1 MSPMSDTVQ
10 KMNDSGQEQFEQL
23 YRRLWG
29 ALMKPDDPDLSQ
41 HERQLL
47 HHIPDDG
54 AISLGEL
61 AGHLA
66 LPKSSAS
73 VVVKSLARRG
83 FLRRARDESD
93 ERRLRIE
100 LTAEGRRRVEADTVL
115 EPELLAAALE
125 RLPERRRRD
134 LLRGLEALAH
144 AADEVTGGISG
155 SHQVASPTS
164 HQ

>member
-1 MSPMSDTVQ
+1 MPDIVHSV
-10 KMNDSGQEQFEQL
+10 NDSSQEQFEHL

-54 AISLGEL
+54 AMSLGQL
-61 AGHLA
+61 AAHLA

-83 FLRRARDESD
+83 FLRRSRDESD
-93 ERRLRIE
+93 ERRLRIQ
-100 LTAEGRRRVEADTVL
+100 LTAEGRRRVEGDTVL
-115 EPELLAAALE
+115 EPELLAAALG

-134 LLRGLEALAH
+134 LLRGLEALAD
-144 AADEVTGGISG
+144 AADEVADPGRSQAQG
-155 SHQVASPTS
+155 VASV
-164 HQ
+164 

>member
-1 MSPMSDTVQ
+1 MSAAMPDIVQ
-10 KMNDSGQEQFEQL
+10 AVNDSSQETFERL

-29 ALMKPDDPDLSQ
+29 SLMKPDDPDLSQ

-54 AISLGEL
+54 AISLSEL
-61 AGHLA
+61 AAHLA

-93 ERRLRIE
+93 ERRLRIQ
-100 LTAEGRRRVEADTVL
+100 LTTEGRRRVAADTVL
-115 EPELLAAALE
+115 EPALLAAALE
-125 RLPERRRRD
+125 KLPERRRKD
-134 LLRGLEALAH
+134 LLRSLEALAE
-144 AADEVTGGISG
+144 AAEEVADGRNGA
-155 SHQVASPTS
+155 QRVASL
-164 HQ
+164 

>member
-1 MSPMSDTVQ
+1 MLDIVQ
-10 KMNDSGQEQFEQL
+10 NVNDSSQETFERL

-47 HHIPDDG
+47 HHIPADG
-54 AISLGEL
+54 AISLSEL
-61 AGHLA
+61 AAHLA

-93 ERRLRIE
+93 ERRLRIQ
-100 LTAEGRRRVEADTVL
+100 LTGEGRRRVQQDTVL
-115 EPELLAAALE
+115 EPELLAAALG
-125 RLPERRRRD
+125 RLPERRRRE
-134 LLRGLEALAH
+134 LLRALEALAD
-144 AADEVTGGISG
+144 AADEVTDAGRS
-155 SHQVASPTS
+155 QAQRVASV
-164 HQ
+164 